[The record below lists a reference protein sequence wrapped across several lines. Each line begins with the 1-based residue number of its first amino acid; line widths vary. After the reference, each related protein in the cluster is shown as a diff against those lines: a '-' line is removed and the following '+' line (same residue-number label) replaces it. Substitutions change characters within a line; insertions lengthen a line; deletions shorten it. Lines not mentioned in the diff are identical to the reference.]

1 MSIGRLYVLFGEV
14 SIQVLCPIFDW
25 VVCFF
30 GVEFFFLI
38 FIVIQLQLYGVEFYK
53 YIIDLGYQLLIRD
66 IGEYVLPFR
75 GMTFYFVDDFLCCE
89 VFEFLNNK
97 YVTLNIKQQQ
107 KVLQ

>member
-30 GVEFFFLI
+30 GVEF
-38 FIVIQLQLYGVEFYK
+38 YK
-53 YIIDLGYQLLIRD
+53 YIINLGYQLLIRD

-107 KVLQ
+107 KALR